1 MDGVC
6 ESGRRSMLAIS
17 IVSIILVATAI
28 FYSLCRISS
37 RTYGNINYKSIVFV
51 HRDDRKYFG
60 DLFLNG
66 DMEGIYR
73 MMQILQQRELLEII
87 EMGEEIY
94 LVNHNPASIEN
105 IRTVPRGLFVSDYHP
120 VEDLRALRA
129 ATNSFRHV
137 SLEEGCMT
145 VRKPLKVFKAEEI
158 TNDLFMSDFD
168 VLEILKHLSPQAP
181 FFSTSK
187 A

>member
-1 MDGVC
+1 
-6 ESGRRSMLAIS
+6 MLAIS
-17 IVSIILVATAI
+17 IVSIILVTTAI

-37 RTYGNINYKSIVFV
+37 RTYGHINSKSIVFV
-51 HRDDRKYFG
+51 HQDDRKHFG

-66 DMEGIYR
+66 DIEGIHR
-73 MMQILQQRELLEII
+73 ILQVLQQRELLEII

-105 IRTVPRGLFVSDYHP
+105 IGSVPRGLFVSDYHP
-120 VEDLRALRA
+120 VEDLRTLRA
-129 ATNSFRHV
+129 SDNSFRHV
-137 SLEEGCMT
+137 SLEEGRMT
-145 VRKPLKVFKAEEI
+145 VRKPLKAFKAEEI

-168 VLEILKHLSPQAP
+168 ILEILKHLSPQAH

>member
-6 ESGRRSMLAIS
+6 ESGRRSMLT
-17 IVSIILVATAI
+17 VSIISVILVTSAI
-28 FYSLCRISS
+28 FYSLCRIPS
-37 RTYGNINYKSIVFV
+37 RTYGHINSKSIVFV
-51 HRDDRKYFG
+51 HGDDRKYFG

-73 MMQILQQRELLEII
+73 SMQILQQRELLEVI

-120 VEDLRALRA
+120 IEDLHALRA
-129 ATNSFRHV
+129 SNNSFRHI
-137 SLEEGCMT
+137 SLEEGYMN
-145 VRKPLKVFKAEEI
+145 VHKPRKVFRAQEI
-158 TNDLFMSDFD
+158 TIDLFMSDFD
-168 VLEILKHLSPQAP
+168 VLETLKHLSLQAP
-181 FFSTSK
+181 FVSAS
-187 A
+187 